1 MSKVLHRRTGS
12 ESAVLSLW
20 GPSWCNGV
28 ASVEAVKS
36 YSSASVE
43 ATALQTVEEMWGFIP
58 LAEIIDY

>member
-1 MSKVLHRRTGS
+1 MLHRRAGP
-12 ESAVLSLW
+12 ESALLSLW

-28 ASVEAVKS
+28 ASVEAMKS

-43 ATALQTVEEMWGFIP
+43 GTALQTVEEIWGFIP